1 MNHAESNVVEVDSPE
16 QYLSPE
22 QRLDLVAD
30 LLATI
35 ALRVLKNR
43 HAQNQ
48 SQQSEQ

>member
-1 MNHAESNVVEVDSPE
+1 MNQAEVGVFEENSPE

-35 ALRVLKNR
+35 ALRVLKNS
-43 HAQNQ
+43 HVQNQ

>member
-1 MNHAESNVVEVDSPE
+1 MNHAEPSAIQIDSPE

-48 SQQSEQ
+48 SQQSER